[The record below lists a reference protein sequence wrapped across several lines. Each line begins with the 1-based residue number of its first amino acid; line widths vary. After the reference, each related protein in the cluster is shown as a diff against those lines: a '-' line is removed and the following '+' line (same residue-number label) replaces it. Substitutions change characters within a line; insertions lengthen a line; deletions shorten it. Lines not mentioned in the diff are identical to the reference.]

1 MKGDD
6 NLDGKKIKELEIS
19 TNILDT
25 DDFVLENGTPKTKRA
40 KISDLKALIAGHVKT
55 LFPAWEFANIE
66 TTSKSVP
73 AAINELKNTV
83 DDHSDSISSMSLKIV
98 NLKTME
104 SVFSAKGIERNLPPS
119 TWSDV
124 VFSYSVAHSGF
135 VFCDIY
141 SVFPEEWNR
150 RIIAIYKNGVEM
162 RRHDD
167 TTGTSGIGSRYTLN
181 TMLKVSKNDVIT
193 AKVYIAAGG
202 IITSDV
208 DIFLIH

>member
-1 MKGDD
+1 MY
-6 NLDGKKIKELEIS
+6 GKKIKELEIL

-40 KISDLKALIAGHVKT
+40 KISALKTLIAGYVKI
-55 LFPAWEFANIE
+55 LFPDWEFTSIK
-66 TTSKSVP
+66 TTSKTVP
-73 AAINELKNTV
+73 AAINELKNST
-83 DDHSDSISSMSLKIV
+83 DDLSDSIDGISSEIV
-98 NLKTME
+98 NFKTME
-104 SVFSAKGIERNLPPS
+104 SVYSAKGIERNLPPS

-124 VFSYSVAHSGF
+124 VFSYTVAYSGF
-135 VFCDIY
+135 LFCDIY

-150 RIIAIYKNGVEM
+150 RIVAIYKNGVEI

-167 TTGTSGIGSRYTLN
+167 TTGTSGIGSRYTMN
-181 TMLKVSKNDVIT
+181 TMINVSKNDVIT